1 MRSGVITMA
10 NVRFGNLLDDYQ
22 LLSNLYT
29 GDLDLGKHG
38 AKSATFADT
47 DQHNMIVMTGT
58 GFRFSQGSMTAGHV
72 DKVVFENSAGDVL
85 ATVSKAGFDAGTVLD
100 IIETKGMEA
109 GLAKVLAGK
118 DSFTGSSHGDYIFG
132 YGGADKLNGGAG
144 DDALNGGGG
153 NDHLT
158 GGTGSDVFLFSVKG
172 GHDVVTDFDADGGG
186 KKQDYINL
194 ESDTHYKILKSGH
207 DTIVDLGHGDTL
219 TLLGVDHTH
228 VTKADFD
235 MV

>member
-1 MRSGVITMA
+1 MA

-38 AKSATFADT
+38 TKSATFVDT
-47 DQHNMIVMTGT
+47 DQHNSIVMTGT
-58 GFRFSQGSMTAGHV
+58 GFRFSHGSMTAGHV
-72 DKVVFENSAGDVL
+72 DKVVFENSDGGVL
-85 ATVSKAGFDAGTVLD
+85 ATVNKAGFDAGTVFE
-100 IIETKGMEA
+100 IIETKGIEA
-109 GLAKVLAGK
+109 GLAEVLAGK
-118 DSFTGSSHGDYIFG
+118 DSFTGSSQGDYIFG
-132 YGGADKLNGGAG
+132 YGGADRLNGGAG
-144 DDALNGGGG
+144 DDALSGGGG
-153 NDHLT
+153 NDRLT

-172 GHDVVTDFDADGGG
+172 GHDIVTDFDADGGG

-194 ESDTHYKILKSGH
+194 ESETHYKILKSGD
-207 DTIVDLGHGDTL
+207 DTVVDLGHGNTL